1 MKCFAYYRLPYA
13 GQYTYI
19 ESDSAPLLLD
29 SYESI
34 GEKCGFVIA
43 PFQADALHPIV
54 LISPDRVKSLSH
66 DFCSNDMTQ
75 APLQSEQSL
84 PTEEYTSAFGRFHDA
99 VSSGQFKKLVLTRKK
114 SIVTPLPECQKIFEN
129 ACQLYPR
136 LMIMLFHTEETGTW
150 IVASPEI
157 LVDGQQKQ
165 LHTIA
170 LAGTMPYQE
179 GYAEWSKKNMHEQQI
194 VERYIEDTIT
204 PLCTRITKDGPVTMR
219 AGNLQHLRTD
229 FRFSLQEDCTLGQLI
244 SQLHPTPAVCGLPKS
259 QALEFIA
266 KNEGLDRSY
275 YSGFAGPVG
284 INDETHLYVLLRCAA
299 IDSHATL
306 YAGGGIMPA
315 STLDSEWQ
323 ETEKKMETIRN
334 VFK

>member
-13 GQYTYI
+13 GQYSYI
-19 ESDSAPLLLD
+19 ESDCAPLLLD

-43 PFQADALHPIV
+43 PFRADAAHPIV
-54 LISPDRVKSLSH
+54 LISPDTVKFMSC
-66 DFCSNDMTQ
+66 DFGSNNTMQ
-75 APLQSEQSL
+75 IPLQSEQSL
-84 PTEEYTSAFGRFHDA
+84 PTEEYQLAFKRFHDA
-99 VSSGQFKKLVLTRKK
+99 VADGQFKKLVLTRKK
-114 SIVTPLPECQKIFEN
+114 SIETSLPECRKIFEN
-129 ACQLYPR
+129 ACRLYPR

-157 LVDGQQKQ
+157 LVDGREKL

-179 GYAEWSKKNMHEQQI
+179 GYAEWSKKNMHEQQV
-194 VERYIEDTIT
+194 VERYIEETIT
-204 PLCTRITKDGPVTMR
+204 PMCTRITKDGPVTMR

-229 FRFSLQEDCTLGQLI
+229 FRFALQDECTLGQLI
-244 SQLHPTPAVCGLPKS
+244 SQLHPTPAVCGMPKLK
-259 QALEFIA
+259 ALDFIA
-266 KNEGLDRSY
+266 ENEGLERSY

-284 INDETHLYVLLRCAA
+284 INDETHLYVLLRCASL
-299 IDSHATL
+299 DSQVSL
-306 YAGGGIMPA
+306 YAGGGIMPD
-315 STLDSEWQ
+315 SSLDSEWQ